1 MFEIVGAWL
10 QNTDLKLG
18 SMFTCVFYV
27 DQSIVVSV
35 SLIADST
42 RFGKRVKGEGGAGIR
57 EIIFYVSN
65 SYLVVRRPMLFYVS
79 YAEPQ
84 LQKLSQAPC

>member
-35 SLIADST
+35 SLLPIQHDLGNGL
-42 RFGKRVKGEGGAGIR
+42 RGKGVLE
-57 EIIFYVSN
+57 
-65 SYLVVRRPMLFYVS
+65 
-79 YAEPQ
+79 
-84 LQKLSQAPC
+84 